1 MKSSLLLLL
10 HSHRNCIMPGAK
22 AALVLLSALVAA
34 IIIPTAD
41 GFSLSPSIS
50 ATRHHHH
57 VVGGGGASTLISP
70 SLPRGLICKSNYH
83 HQGGRRSTSLLFAV
97 DPSNNNNNDD
107 ESSIIEQ
114 TSSTTMYTPFNRP
127 LLATIDTIALIIF
140 AAIGKSSHTTTGDI
154 DIIAVL
160 LTAFPFVTSW
170 LLTSPITNVYSPDED
185 DTSDTSNILL
195 STSKKVGKGW
205 GVAIPLG
212 IVLRGVIK
220 GYAPPVPFII
230 VTLISTF
237 VILVLARVLFAIVED
252 VFVEIV

>member
-34 IIIPTAD
+34 IILTAD

-70 SLPRGLICKSNYH
+70 LICKSNYHH

-170 LLTSPITNVYSPDED
+170 LLTSPITNVYSPD